1 MLSVS
6 WGFLVQLGIQMSYFK
21 WAKKKNKKKNKRKA
35 KKAALDPSFLQ

>member
-21 WAKKKNKKKNKRKA
+21 WAKKKNKKKRKA
-35 KKAALDPSFLQ
+35 KKEQL